1 MECEI
6 CGKNYFISSDLQK
19 YSYNLHNHVIT
30 CIIYLTPIIYITH
43 IIFRTHIIYIT
54 HMVKFIFKAYKKN

>member
-30 CIIYLTPIIYITH
+30 CIIYLTPI
-43 IIFRTHIIYIT
+43 
-54 HMVKFIFKAYKKN
+54 KFT